1 MLRHSNSNKTSKIK
15 GDIIMS
21 KYDFKAFNPM
31 KASAVF
37 LITYAAIVGFIHG
50 VGEILQTGSKPNSNF
65 IYALDVTNPD
75 KVWHAGLPAFS
86 LIPDFLISGIIT
98 VLISTVI
105 IILVNLLIESNY
117 FKFFPLLF
125 ILLFLFGGGFV
136 PPFIGIISSTYYVI
150 WKRTNMNNMQPSF
163 LIKLIANLWIYLISV
178 LMLWLPSSWIFGWIF
193 PVFMLQISSATFII
207 LNIILPILILVSAN
221 LRLAIGTNKT

>member
-1 MLRHSNSNKTSKIK
+1 
-15 GDIIMS
+15 MS

-31 KASAVF
+31 QASTVV
-37 LITYAAIVGFIHG
+37 LITYAAIIGFIHG
-50 VGEILQTGSKPNSNF
+50 VGEILQTGSKANSNF
-65 IYALDVTNPD
+65 IYALNVTNPD

-98 VLISTVI
+98 VLISITIVI
-105 IILVNLLIESNY
+105 FINLLIESNY
-117 FKFFPLLF
+117 FKYFPLLF

-150 WKRTNMNNMQPSF
+150 KKRSNMNTMQPSF
-163 LIKLIANLWIYLISV
+163 LGKLVAKLWIYLISILLV
-178 LMLWLPSSWIFGWIF
+178 WLPSSWIFGWIF

-207 LNIILPILILVSAN
+207 LNVILPILILVSAN
-221 LRLAIGTNKT
+221 LKLVIGTNKI

>member
-1 MLRHSNSNKTSKIK
+1 
-15 GDIIMS
+15 MS
-21 KYDFKAFNPM
+21 KYGIKAFNPM
-31 KASAVF
+31 KTSAVI
-37 LITYAAIVGFIHG
+37 LITYAAIVGLIHG

-65 IYALDVTNPD
+65 INALDVANPD

-105 IILVNLLIESNY
+105 VILVHLLIERNY

-136 PPFIGIISSTYYVI
+136 PPFIGIITSTYYVI
-150 WKRTNMNNMQPSF
+150 WKRTNVNNIQPSF
-163 LIKLIANLWIYLISV
+163 LRKLIAKSWIYLISI
-178 LMLWLPSSWIFGWIF
+178 LLLWLPSSWIFGWIF
-193 PVFMLQISSATFII
+193 PTFMLQISSATFIL

-221 LRLAIGTNKT
+221 LKLTIGTDEA

>member
-1 MLRHSNSNKTSKIK
+1 
-15 GDIIMS
+15 MS

-31 KASAVF
+31 QASTVV
-37 LITYAAIVGFIHG
+37 LITYAAIIGFIHG
-50 VGEILQTGSKPNSNF
+50 VGEILQTGSKANSNF
-65 IYALDVTNPD
+65 IYALNVTNPD

-98 VLISTVI
+98 VLISITIVI
-105 IILVNLLIESNY
+105 FINLLIESNY
-117 FKFFPLLF
+117 FKYFPLLF

-150 WKRTNMNNMQPSF
+150 KKRSNMNTMQPSF
-163 LIKLIANLWIYLISV
+163 LGKLVAKLWIYLISILLV
-178 LMLWLPSSWIFGWIF
+178 WLPSSWILGWIF

-207 LNIILPILILVSAN
+207 LNVILPILILVSAN
-221 LRLAIGTNKT
+221 LKLVIGTNKI